1 MTFPKTELR
10 EIKFFDRLYL
20 KIIITDRNVSFISV
34 IYRNIRNEFYSVKNF
49 HFIFILNFPDELKK
63 NKENIR
69 AIPNDRKWLPYE

>member
-20 KIIITDRNVSFISV
+20 KIIKTDRNISFISV
-34 IYRNIRNEFYSVKNF
+34 IYWNIRNEFYSVKNF

-63 NKENIR
+63 NKESIR